1 MIDFRYHL
9 VSIIAVFLALA
20 VGIVLGTAALNGPIQ
35 TNLNNNLSRVTSEKR
50 GLESD
55 VSELRA
61 QLGAADA
68 FAASVGPRL
77 VRGTLDGERVLLV
90 TTPQTPADLVER
102 LVPLLQQA
110 GARPTGTLQ
119 LLPALADPAQRTL
132 VEDLVAQVLP
142 AGVELPDTDAVGRA
156 TAELAAALTR
166 TSDERVVDP
175 EEAQAVVSAFAEA
188 GLVEFSPPDEAPD
201 EALQPATLAVVLT
214 GAAPEQL
221 APAEQVEQLAV
232 ATMAGAVDARSRG
245 AVLAGPTGSA
255 DERGTVRVLR
265 SDQALTRDVSSVDN
279 ADRGTGLVTLVLALA
294 EQRRGGAGAY
304 GTGEGASTAVP
315 GLPAQ

>member
-1 MIDFRYHL
+1 VIDFRYHL

-50 GLESD
+50 ALEGD
-55 VSELRA
+55 VEDMRT
-61 QLGAADA
+61 QLVASDA
-68 FAASVGPRL
+68 FAVGVGARL
-77 VRGTLDGERVLLV
+77 VRDTLADHRVLLV
-90 TTPQTPADLVER
+90 TTPETPPELAER
-102 LVPLLQQA
+102 LAPLLQAA
-110 GARPTGTLQ
+110 GARVGGTLE
-119 LLPALADPAQRTL
+119 LLPALSDPAQGQL
-132 VEDLVAQVLP
+132 VEDLVAQVVP

-156 TAELAAALTR
+156 TAELAAALAR
-166 TSDERVVDP
+166 TADEPGVDP

-188 GLVEFSPPDEAPD
+188 DLVEFSPPDDAPD

-214 GAAPEQL
+214 GPAPEQL
-221 APAEQVEQLAV
+221 APPEQVAQLAV

-255 DERGTVRVLR
+255 DERGTVRALR
-265 SDQALTRDVSSVDN
+265 SDQALAREVSSVDH
-279 ADRGTGLVTLVLALA
+279 ADRGTGLMTLVLALA